1 MIDKIQLFYYIRD
14 MTKEEFIRK
23 YGEEAWARKND
34 QSRLWHEQNREYHN
48 GYKRNTEKTER
59 KKGSTAFCRVHYEL
73 IENYELA
80 KTDNFDFN
88 KWHLHHRLENYWS
101 HKKLKKKKLYY
112 NLNPEALIWLPEKE
126 HQNDAIMSA
135 YHPEKTKWHKRIYEK
150 ED

>member
-1 MIDKIQLFYYIRD
+1 MG
-14 MTKEEFIRK
+14 MTKEEFIRR
-23 YGEEAWARKND
+23 YGEEALTKWRE
-34 QSRLWHEQNREYHN
+34 QTRLWCEQNREYHN
-48 GYKRNTEKTER
+48 EYKRNTRKIDR
-59 KKGSTAFCRVHYEL
+59 KKGSTPYCCEHYEL

-80 KTDNFDFN
+80 KADNFDVN

-126 HQNDAIMSA
+126 HHKDSSMSTH
-135 YHPEKTKWHKRIYEK
+135 HPEKTKWHKRIYEK